1 VSEVRYFMKFFLNS
15 RTPNERYSFNVKYDQ
30 FGNIVHRKSIDTSEK
45 ILIDVFE
52 KEVLSLLE
60 NDNKVF
66 TMIELGSNQCYY
78 SIMFKA
84 MCKHFKKSSDVFLV
98 EPNPTHLQRGIENFS
113 MNNYNGYFNSLI
125 IGEKESLKEDLDISS
140 LPGGSEYLFGCKVM
154 TIPFRQFVKNNLNE
168 NCEDGVD
175 ILHMDV
181 DFAEMS
187 VLESGKELFADKF
200 FKKVFVST
208 HSVDL
213 HNRTKSFMLGYG
225 YNLIHEET
233 NNVVGNDRLLV
244 FVK

>member
-1 VSEVRYFMKFFLNS
+1 MKFFLKNQ
-15 RTPNERYSFNVKYDQ
+15 TPNERYSFNVKWDQ
-30 FGNIVHRKSIDTSEK
+30 FGNVVHRKSIDTSEK

-52 KEVLSLLE
+52 RIILELLRTHK
-60 NDNKVF
+60 DVF

-98 EPNPTHLQRGIENFS
+98 EPNPAHLSRGMENFS

-125 IGEKESLKEDLDISS
+125 IGEKESLKEDLDVSS

-168 NCEDGVD
+168 NCVDGVD

-200 FKKVFVST
+200 FKKVFIST

-213 HNRTKSFMLGYG
+213 HNRTKNFMLGYG

-244 FVK
+244 FSA

>member
-1 VSEVRYFMKFFLNS
+1 MKFFLKS
-15 RTPNERYSFNVKYDQ
+15 QTPNERYSFNVKWDQ
-30 FGNIVHRKSIDTSEK
+30 FGNVVHRKSIDTSEK
-45 ILIDVFE
+45 ILIDAFE
-52 KEVLSLLE
+52 KIILELLRI
-60 NDNKVF
+60 DKDVF

-98 EPNPTHLQRGIENFS
+98 EPNPAHLSRGMENFS

-125 IGEKESLKEDLDISS
+125 IGEKESLKEDLDVSS

-168 NCEDGVD
+168 NCVDGVD

-200 FKKVFVST
+200 FKKVFIST

-213 HNRTKSFMLGYG
+213 HNRTKNFMLGYG

-244 FVK
+244 FSA

>member
-1 VSEVRYFMKFFLNS
+1 MKFFLKS
-15 RTPNERYSFNVKYDQ
+15 QTPNERYSFNVKWDQ
-30 FGNIVHRKSIDTSEK
+30 FGNVVHRKSIDTSEK
-45 ILIDVFE
+45 ILIDAFE
-52 KEVLSLLE
+52 KIILELLRI
-60 NDNKVF
+60 DKDVF

-98 EPNPTHLQRGIENFS
+98 EPNPAHLSRGMENFS

-125 IGEKESLKEDLDISS
+125 IGEKESLKEDLDVSS

-168 NCEDGVD
+168 NCVEGVD

-200 FKKVFVST
+200 FKNVFIST

-213 HNRTKSFMLGYG
+213 HNRTKNFMLGYG

-244 FVK
+244 FSA

>member
-1 VSEVRYFMKFFLNS
+1 MKFFLKS
-15 RTPNERYSFNVKYDQ
+15 QTPNERYSFNVKWDQ
-30 FGNIVHRKSIDTSEK
+30 FGNVVHRKSIDTSEK
-45 ILIDVFE
+45 ILIDAFE
-52 KEVLSLLE
+52 KIILELLRI
-60 NDNKVF
+60 DKDVF

-98 EPNPTHLQRGIENFS
+98 EPNPAHLSRGMENFS

-125 IGEKESLKEDLDISS
+125 IGEKESLKEDLDVSS

-154 TIPFRQFVKNNLNE
+154 TIHFRQFVKNNLNE
-168 NCEDGVD
+168 NCVDGVD

-200 FKKVFVST
+200 FKKVFIST

-213 HNRTKSFMLGYG
+213 HNRTKNFMLGYG

-244 FVK
+244 FSA